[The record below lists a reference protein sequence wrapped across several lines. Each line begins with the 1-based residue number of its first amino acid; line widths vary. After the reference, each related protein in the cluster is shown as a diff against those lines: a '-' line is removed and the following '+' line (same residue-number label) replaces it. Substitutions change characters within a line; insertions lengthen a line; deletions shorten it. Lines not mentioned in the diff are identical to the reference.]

1 MNLVEEIKK
10 LLGREEKKVAS
21 EALEEVKELME
32 QGTEEGVFEE
42 SERQMVDKIFY
53 LSDQTVYGL
62 MTPRLQ
68 IKWLDMNDG
77 LEQNLKVI
85 RENSQNIFL
94 AGRGS
99 LDEIIG
105 VIYVKDILNAVLDKN
120 IELEKLIKKPVYIPR
135 TMEIFRVIEKFKNT
149 NQTAAV
155 VNDEYGGV
163 TGFITIEDISK
174 EILLLRGSEK
184 FISQNN
190 NSWVIE
196 GLCSIEEFKRKFELE
211 SLLNEERDH
220 FKTMGG
226 FVTSLF
232 GYIPKV
238 GEKVDWNNFS
248 FEVLKMDGA
257 RVEKLKIKRI

>member
-196 GLCSIEEFKRKFELE
+196 GLCSIEEFKLLFELFD
-211 SLLNEERDH
+211 LLLE
-220 FKTMGG
+220 
-226 FVTSLF
+226 
-232 GYIPKV
+232 
-238 GEKVDWNNFS
+238 
-248 FEVLKMDGA
+248 
-257 RVEKLKIKRI
+257 